1 MWSFFA
7 RDPAKD
13 FGYEIG
19 ELVPGLEDKSIWQ
32 LHKGKKKGGDQDVSV
47 FVFEARTGSESLLD
61 TAKASVKRLKTLRH
75 PNVLQYVD
83 SLETEKVVY
92 LVTEYVEPLVTHLE
106 GQKKDEEKRLG
117 ASWGLYQVTKGLGFL
132 TGDCGLSHNN
142 ICMSAVFVNRAGEWK
157 IGGVEYMCPVTE
169 SPPRKSLPALNVY
182 TPPELRDSSA
192 SHRRQGPKWSRDS
205 WGLACL
211 MWEVFNGPL
220 LKASSLESSGKI
232 PKALTP
238 AFNQLSNSNPSSRP
252 SPADVLT
259 RCRSTGGFFKN
270 SFIDTMLFIEEIQIK
285 DSTEKNRF
293 FSGLT
298 SVMDNFPSNVCKY
311 KILPQLI
318 NAFEF
323 GDAGSA
329 VLTPLF
335 KIGKLLDAEEYKKR
349 IVPCVVKLFSS
360 KDRATR
366 ARLLQ
371 QVDQFVDYLGNDV
384 LNQEVFPHVIQ
395 GFSDTNPTIREQTVK
410 AIVHL
415 APKLSYN
422 NLNEEVMKHFARLQA
437 RDDQG
442 GIRTN
447 TTVCLGKIASHL
459 HPQVRQKVLIVA
471 FTRAMRDPFH
481 PSRMAAI
488 LALSA
493 TQGYFTLKD
502 CATKVLPALCALTMD
517 PEKTVRDHAFRAIKG
532 FLGKLE
538 KVSEDPSLAEQMEAD
553 VNAASSSVPS
563 SLAASWAG
571 WAVTSLTSKFYR
583 SKPTADSTM
592 PPGAAGSGDVQAPQ
606 SSNASSPTTEGPA
619 SHDRRTSEDA
629 SVDSGSGGDDKWD
642 DQDDW
647 GDMEEDTK
655 GDSAKSGTLSK
666 EPASSAHDG
675 WDDGGW
681 ESFEEESASPSEPPS
696 RKFSSESKP
705 PPDSKPASS
714 YNWGV
719 TRDSEEDFFS
729 SATRPGATKQAP
741 KPMLADARRSPT
753 AENAW
758 ENNEW
763 DNWGTSKELTL
774 TGKGDSKSEESR
786 QQREARRQQRQKELQ
801 ERRAARQALS
811 CVVVLCVTATHLGF
825 SHSLFLH
832 KLGLKKSLV
841 PAFHWCQ
848 NEESSQRVPPRGSRS
863 SARLRMAP
871 GRRGVWCPVL
881 AQCVRR
887 RNGPWAAKVVP

>member
-47 FVFEARTGSESLLD
+47 FVFEAKAGNESLLD

-75 PNVLQYVD
+75 PNILQYVD
-83 SLETEKVVY
+83 SLETEKVIY
-92 LVTEYVEPLVTHLE
+92 LVTEYVEPLVTNLE
-106 GQKKDEEKRLG
+106 LPKKDEEKKLV

-142 ICMSAVFVNRAGEWK
+142 ICSASVFVNRAGEWK
-157 IGGVEYMCPVTE
+157 IGAVDYMCPVTDT
-169 SPPRKSLPALNVY
+169 PPRKNLHALDHY
-182 TPPELRDSSA
+182 TPPELKDSS
-192 SHRRQGPKWSRDS
+192 SHKRPGPKWARDS
-205 WGLACL
+205 WGLGCL

-220 LKASSLESSGKI
+220 TRPSSLESPGKI
-232 PKALTP
+232 PKSLTP
-238 AFNQLSNSNPSSRP
+238 AFNQLTHSNCGSRP
-252 SPADVLT
+252 SPTDVLT
-259 RCRSTGGFFKN
+259 RCRSSGGFFKS
-270 SFIDTMLFIEEIQIK
+270 SFVDTMLFIEEIQIK

-298 SVMDNFPSNVCKY
+298 SVMDNFPANVCKY

-335 KIGKLLDAEEYKKR
+335 KIGKLLDAEEFQKK

-371 QVDQFVDYLGNDV
+371 QVDQFVDHLSNDV
-384 LNQEVFPHVIQ
+384 LNQEVFPHVVQ

-410 AIVHL
+410 AMVHL

-422 NLNEEVMKHFARLQA
+422 NLNEEVMRHFARLQA
-437 RDDQG
+437 RDEQG

-553 VNAASSSVPS
+553 VNAASSSIPS

-583 SKPTADSTM
+583 SKP
-592 PPGAAGSGDVQAPQ
+592 AAGSPTPAAPGTGGSQ
-606 SSNASSPTTEGPA
+606 SQPSSNMASPTIEDAA
-619 SHDRRTSEDA
+619 SNDRRASEDA
-629 SVDSGSGGDDKWD
+629 SVDSGSGADDKWE
-642 DQDDW
+642 DQEDW
-647 GDMEEDTK
+647 GDMEEENK
-655 GDSAKSGTLSK
+655 GNPEKSRVSSR
-666 EPASSAHDG
+666 EPISSAQDG

-681 ESFEEESASPSEPPS
+681 ESFEEEHAP
-696 RKFSSESKP
+696 SSEEPSSKSSSQSKP
-705 PPDSKPASS
+705 PSDAKAAGS
-714 YNWGV
+714 YNWGT
-719 TRDSEEDFFS
+719 TRDNETDDFFA
-729 SATRPGATKQAP
+729 SACRLGATKQS
-741 KPMLADARRSPT
+741 KPVAAASTQSPSS
-753 AENAW
+753 ENAW
-758 ENNEW
+758 ENSDWN
-763 DNWGTSKELTL
+763 NWGASKAVGPALG
-774 TGKGDSKSEESR
+774 GKGDSKSEESR

-801 ERRAARQALS
+801 ERRAARQAAGPMKCFSATVVGWHFFHHCNLPS
-811 CVVVLCVTATHLGF
+811 CAFSSIFSSSSYTGF
-825 SHSLFLH
+825 ENVPGCCFSLE
-832 KLGLKKSLV
+832 
-841 PAFHWCQ
+841 P
-848 NEESSQRVPPRGSRS
+848 
-863 SARLRMAP
+863 
-871 GRRGVWCPVL
+871 
-881 AQCVRR
+881 
-887 RNGPWAAKVVP
+887 